1 MAGRKSPTLTARA
14 TAQKASSASNVYSAQ
29 IFADFCEV
37 DLKTV
42 HHWADRGKVAHFRTD
57 GRHLRFRRNDVVRFL
72 RAHGY
77 PLPDALVRARPTI
90 ALALPPALLEGASLS
105 LDELAKRLGSRFSVR
120 RHACA
125 AHALAHLVAEAPDA
139 VVLAGGD
146 ATLGPSAIAALKEDP
161 ATSWMVFVAVPA
173 NATDDPSWCERADL
187 VVTAP
192 EIVRLPGEVARAL
205 AVV

>member
-14 TAQKASSASNVYSAQ
+14 TAQKPSSASNVYSAQ

-42 HHWADRGKVAHFRTD
+42 HHWADRGKVPHFRTD

-77 PLPDALVRARPTI
+77 PLPDQLVRARPTV
-90 ALALPPALLEGASLS
+90 ALALPEAILERAPLS
-105 LDELAKRLGSRFSVR
+105 LEELGKRLGSRFSVR
-120 RHACA
+120 RHAGA
-125 AHALAHLVAEAPDA
+125 ARAFAHLVAEAPDA
-139 VVLAGGD
+139 VVLAGAD
-146 ATLGPSAIAALKEDP
+146 PTLGAAAIAALKEDP
-161 ATSWMVFVAVPA
+161 ATSWIVFVAISSSA
-173 NATDDPSWCERADL
+173 EDDLAWSKAADI
-187 VVTAP
+187 VVTAA
-192 EIVRLPGEVARAL
+192 EIVKLPGEIARAL